1 MLWRAYREKR
11 GSLFT
16 GRRVEQAI
24 GNWMA
29 HYTMFKVKDP
39 ESVSA
44 LTYMPHEE
52 TPVTSFEEERM
63 KAIRKKS
70 A

>member
-1 MLWRAYREKR
+1 MIWWAYREKR
-11 GSLFT
+11 GSLFY
-16 GRRVEQAI
+16 GRRIEQAI

-39 ESVSA
+39 EDVSA
-44 LTYMPHEE
+44 LTYMPHEDVPE
-52 TPVTSFEEERM
+52 TSFEEERM